1 MSPLIRRL
9 GVAAI
14 AGVLLITGAVK
25 LWSTQSGP
33 VAAGALLGAG
43 LIVLGI
49 AVRDWIRPDDD
60 EQRGMQ

>member
-1 MSPLIRRL
+1 MSPLVRRL

-14 AGVLLITGAVK
+14 AAVLLIAGAVK
-25 LWSTQSGP
+25 LWATQSGV

-49 AVRDWIRPDDD
+49 AVRDWTTPDRRDP
-60 EQRGMQ
+60 